1 MKLYKYPKYERHK
14 YIYTVLWIQIYL
26 PKKSCIFL
34 GSVGGGRGRKRDKR
48 MSIQQKE
55 VNCILND
62 EIK

>member
-1 MKLYKYPKYERHK
+1 MRDINISIHLFEFKF
-14 YIYTVLWIQIYL
+14 IFQ
-26 PKKSCIFL
+26 KKSCIFL

-48 MSIQQKE
+48 MSMQQKE